1 MKRYLIYGFLTIL
14 IITLNFAF
22 IIVLITDDVR
32 INYRVLFLLW
42 VVVLMAA
49 GGLAYL
55 EKTRKKKKK
64 RAAAT
69 SKAVVKPQ
77 KINVEAEDKF
87 KASNIYKNKCIKKTR
102 IQLPESLTNKIK
114 PGFFAGYV
122 TNEEYAN
129 ETVQAVYTSGD
140 QLLGYINKK
149 DEQLCENLELLYNEP
164 VPCWGI
170 IQWEDYEK
178 RFFAKTYIP
187 VLYSEPETNKFRK
200 LAALKEELIAL
211 KPAPEKTLYPE
222 YLQKVENF
230 YYQQQSFSVPGS
242 LEYTIDP
249 QGLTVST
256 RELSQHEKWKELRR
270 LKKYPILLSRLKH
283 PEKKEILCAIQNA
296 ENHLPT

>member
-42 VVVLMAA
+42 VVVLLAA

-55 EKTRKKKKK
+55 EKTRKKRKKK
-64 RAAAT
+64 AAAL

-77 KINVEAEDKF
+77 KNPAQTEDKF
-87 KASNIYKNKCIKKTR
+87 KASNIYKNKCIKKTK
-102 IQLPESLTNKIK
+102 IQLPENLTTKVK

-129 ETVQAVYTSGD
+129 EKVQAVYTCED

-149 DEQLCENLELLYNEP
+149 DEQLCENIGLLYNEP
-164 VPCWGI
+164 VPCWGVI
-170 IQWEDYEK
+170 RWDDYEK

-187 VLYSEPETNKFRK
+187 VLYSEPETNRFRK
-200 LAALKEELIAL
+200 IAALKEELIAI
-211 KPAPEKTLYPE
+211 KPAPENILCPD
-222 YLQKVENF
+222 YLQKAENF
-230 YYQQQSFSVPGS
+230 YYQQQSVSMPSS
-242 LEYTIDP
+242 LEYDIDLQKLP
-249 QGLTVST
+249 GLAN
-256 RELSQHEKWKELRR
+256 ELCKNEEWEELLR
-270 LKKYPILLSRLKH
+270 LKKYPILISRLKQ
-283 PEKKEILCAIQNA
+283 PERKELLCSIQKA
-296 ENHLPT
+296 ENPSAT